1 MRRVL
6 DKTTWEERF
15 EPTNEPEIVIAPT
28 GDEEVD
34 ILNRPT
40 TKVLVTKNEISEEEK
55 RIGAEFT
62 IDNVP

>member
-28 GDEEVD
+28 GDEEVE

-40 TKVLVTKNEISEEEK
+40 TKVLVTKNEIS
-55 RIGAEFT
+55 
-62 IDNVP
+62 